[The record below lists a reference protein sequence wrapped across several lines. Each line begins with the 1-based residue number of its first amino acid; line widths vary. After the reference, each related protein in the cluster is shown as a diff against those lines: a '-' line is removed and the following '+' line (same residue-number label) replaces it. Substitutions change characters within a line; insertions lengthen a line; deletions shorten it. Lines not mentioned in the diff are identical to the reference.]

1 MKKIFY
7 ILICLFF
14 LGNYAFS
21 QDVKV
26 EMYNGVEVESHY
38 VIIKYKASLLKSFES
53 SNNGVNYS
61 KIMQSY
67 MHSIGAT
74 IPEQKFTK
82 SKMPENCD
90 KCVDISK
97 IYSFTYTADVP
108 IAKVL
113 SFLRS
118 MPTLEYAEPN
128 YIEHELFVPDD
139 TETPGQWHMN
149 TCEIYNAWDINSGDT
164 NVVIGVTD
172 AGFSIAHTDLVTQ
185 IKYNYAD
192 PINGFDD
199 DFDGFTD
206 NFRGWDFGMKD
217 NNPDQST
224 ASDHGTWVAG
234 ISSAKVNNG
243 FAISGVGYKCKFLP
257 IKVATDGGS
266 IIRGYEGIAYAANQS
281 CDIINVSW
289 GSVGSFSQYAQD
301 VINYATF
308 NCNSLVIAA
317 AGNNNND
324 GIFYPAS
331 YTNALSVGATM
342 PGDKKWTTTSTKGSN
357 WNYFVDVSAPS
368 YQFKSTAPNNGT
380 TTMWGGTS
388 FACPIVSGVAALVK
402 SEYPNYSALEVG
414 ERVRATCDDIYG
426 IPENVPYVDL
436 LGSGRV
442 NALRALQDN
451 TTPSVR
457 AIDFNVTNESG
468 QYMFYTGDTIDLS
481 ITFKNYLASATNV
494 FITVSCESS
503 IIAQINCD
511 TLIPNFTNG
520 QEITLQ
526 KPFTFKIVNTLP
538 SDVNTYFK
546 ITYSAGSYYGY
557 EYFPVTFNPSFYNYE
572 VGNFKSTATADGS
585 ICILDSNVPDENGF
599 IYKNYPNVIFEGG
612 LCIGESADLLN
623 ANIRTYNDFTIKQFP
638 TILPSDS
645 TEILLY
651 SNYETN
657 NAQLNIDQYIYSFQD
672 MDALIHE
679 YRITNKTD
687 SILTNIMA
695 GAFIDWQ
702 MIDQEYNKMQYVD
715 SLQLAVISTIDP
727 YGFYTG
733 IMPLHYHKSS
743 IYGVDDKEDEDSLFI
758 ADGFTKDEMW
768 YTLTHTKK
776 VAGADFDGNTI
787 ETISSAKIGEL
798 KPDSTAVLRFA
809 LLAGDNI
816 DAIYETAKT
825 IHLKYKTDTT
835 THPHVEIGEILNPE
849 IQVKYFNNKIYIENA
864 LNNSKIEYT
873 LFNVLGEKYCSS
885 NNSFTNEKGEFI
897 IQTNT
902 LIPGLYTLLLKNN
915 GVQNSFKILVKD

>member
-1 MKKIFY
+1 MFW
-7 ILICLFF
+7 
-14 LGNYAFS
+14 GNYTFS
-21 QDVKV
+21 QDVKI
-26 EMYNGVEVESHY
+26 EIYNGVEVESHY
-38 VIIKYKASLLKSFES
+38 VIIKYKASKLKSLES
-53 SNNGVNYS
+53 SNTEVNNS

-74 IPEQKFTK
+74 IPEQKFPIT
-82 SKMPENCD
+82 KMPENCNN
-90 KCVDISK
+90 CVDISK

-118 MPTLEYAEPN
+118 MPNLEYAEPN
-128 YIEHELFVPDD
+128 YIEQLLFIPDD

-149 TCEIYNAWDINSGDT
+149 NCEVYNAWDINPGDT
-164 NVVIGVTD
+164 NVVIGVSD

-185 IKYNYAD
+185 IKYNYDD

-217 NNPDQST
+217 NNPDQTT
-224 ASDHGTWVAG
+224 ATDHGTWVAG
-234 ISSAKVNNG
+234 ISSARVNNG
-243 FAISGVGYKCKFLP
+243 FSISGVGYNCKFLP
-257 IKVATDGGS
+257 IKVATDGGA
-266 IIRGYEGIAYAANQS
+266 IIRGYEGIAYGANQS

-289 GSVGSFSQYAQD
+289 GSVGSYSNYAQD
-301 VINYATF
+301 VINYATY
-308 NCNSLVIAA
+308 NCNSLVVAA
-317 AGNNNND
+317 AGNNNNT

-331 YTNALSVGATM
+331 YTNTLSVGSTM
-342 PGDKKWTTTSTKGSN
+342 PGDKKWTTSLTKGSN
-357 WNYFVDVSAPS
+357 WNYFVDVCAPS
-368 YQFKSTAPNNGT
+368 YQFKSTSPNNGS

-388 FACPIVSGVAALVK
+388 FACPIISGVAALVK
-402 SEYPNYSALEVG
+402 SEYPNYTALEVG

-442 NALRALQDN
+442 NALRALEDSV
-451 TTPSVR
+451 TPSVR
-457 AIDFNVTNESG
+457 AIDFNVANKSG
-468 QYMFYTGDTIDLS
+468 QYMFYTGDTIELS
-481 ITFKNYLASATNV
+481 ITFKNYLATATNV

-511 TLIPNFTNG
+511 TLIANFANG
-520 QEITLQ
+520 QDISLL

-546 ITYSAGSYYGY
+546 ITYSAGTYYGY
-557 EYFPVTFNPSFYNYE
+557 EYFPVSFNPSYYNYT
-572 VGNFKSTATADGS
+572 VGNFKSTATADAS
-585 ICILDSNVPDENGF
+585 ICILDPIIQDEYGF
-599 IYKNYPNVIFEGG
+599 MYKSYPNVIYEGG
-612 LCIGESADLLN
+612 LCIGESKDELN
-623 ANIRTYNDFTIKQFP
+623 ANIRTYNDFTINQFP

-645 TEILLY
+645 TEILLF

-657 NAQLNIDQYIYSFQD
+657 NAQLNIDQYIYAFED
-672 MDALIHE
+672 VDALLYE

-687 SILTNIMA
+687 SILTDIMA
-695 GAFIDWQ
+695 GAYIDWQ

-715 SLQLAVISTIDP
+715 SLQLAIISTIDP

-776 VAGADFDGNTI
+776 LAGADFDGNTI
-787 ETISSAKIGEL
+787 MTISSAKIGEL
-798 KPDSTAVLRFA
+798 KPDSTAVLRYA

-816 DAIYETAKT
+816 DALSETAKS
-825 IHLKYKTDTT
+825 IHLKYVTDTT
-835 THPHVEIGEILNPE
+835 TKPTISIDDIANST
-849 IQVKYFNNKIYIENA
+849 IQIKYSNKTIYIQNA
-864 LNNSKIEYT
+864 ICNSKIEYS
-873 LFNVLGEKYCSS
+873 LYNVLGEKIYSS
-885 NNSFTNEKGEFI
+885 NNSFANEKGELI
-897 IQTNT
+897 IPTNS
-902 LIPGLYTLLLKNN
+902 LVSGLYTLYLNNN
-915 GVQNSFKILVKD
+915 GSPNSFKILVKD